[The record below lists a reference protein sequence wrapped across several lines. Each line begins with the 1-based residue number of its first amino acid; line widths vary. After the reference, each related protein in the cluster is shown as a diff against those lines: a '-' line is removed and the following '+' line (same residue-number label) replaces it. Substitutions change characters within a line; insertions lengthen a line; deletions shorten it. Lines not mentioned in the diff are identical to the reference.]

1 MTFRF
6 FFFRQT
12 QALWIALLFSSFT
25 ACTNLQSSGQR
36 APTGSARTAAAVDA
50 SAGDAAAK
58 RKTGDAAQESA
69 LNSQIAA
76 LRQQVAV
83 RRQFNEKLRN
93 FLADKQRQLTAILAS
108 DRAAGPSVQEFDL
121 RTSINS
127 KLSEIDRE
135 ARAWQETIDAH
146 QAVLDKAPGDPH
158 AADLQTEINQ
168 FSEQR
173 AELLRQRAKLAA
185 LPDKLK

>member
-1 MTFRF
+1 MIFRF
-6 FFFRQT
+6 FLRQT
-12 QALWIALLFSSFT
+12 QPLGVSMLIGSLA
-25 ACTNLQSSGQR
+25 ACTHLKSDGNPAQAEGTRAGAAADASSGNTAGKKKASDVTQSS
-36 APTGSARTAAAVDA
+36 
-50 SAGDAAAK
+50 
-58 RKTGDAAQESA
+58 A
-69 LNSQIAA
+69 LDSQISA

-83 RRQFNEKLRN
+83 RRQFNEKLRT
-93 FLADKQRQLTAILAS
+93 FMTDKERQLSAILGA

-121 RTSINS
+121 RTSIHS

-146 QAVLDKAPGDPH
+146 KAVLDKATGDPH
-158 AADLQTEINQ
+158 AAELQTEINQ